1 MKRITLTLMAVV
13 LSLSALYSQT
23 VNYSSIK
30 VKTSTTSREYPY
42 DQFVMLNYG
51 RVGIKNSPS
60 GNVLGIQYGQVH
72 IGGWYVSADFSLSS
86 LHFSCQKGMSASLSS
101 YDNNYHVWNGHSSEV
116 SIVDKYSFN
125 RISFGAGGIVRM
137 VIPLYFYL
145 GLGYLY
151 QNTTVRTEDY
161 GWVKFEGNNFGRN
174 FRQINPHSSGYF
186 ELGLQGNIKG
196 FTLRTGYRYNFHKNH
211 EFSVGIGWTFGRKS
225 KNQSAKIDE

>member
-1 MKRITLTLMAVV
+1 MKRITLTLIAVV

-51 RVGIKNSPS
+51 YVNLKRDFPS

-86 LHFSCQKGMSASLSS
+86 LHFSHSDNAKAYYDS
-101 YDNNYHVWNGHSSEV
+101 YYKKVYGFDGSSEV
-116 SIVDKYSFN
+116 VGKPSFN
-125 RISFGAGGIVRM
+125 RMSFGAGGIVRM
-137 VIPLYFYL
+137 VIPLYLYL
-145 GLGYLY
+145 GFGYCY
-151 QNTTVRTEDY
+151 QNVTVQTEKY
-161 GWVKFEGNNFGRN
+161 GWIEMADNIFMSKDQR
-174 FRQINPHSSGYF
+174 ISPHSSGYF

-196 FTLRTGYRYNFHKNH
+196 FTLRTGYRYNFHENH

-225 KNQSAKIDE
+225 KNTEAKKQ